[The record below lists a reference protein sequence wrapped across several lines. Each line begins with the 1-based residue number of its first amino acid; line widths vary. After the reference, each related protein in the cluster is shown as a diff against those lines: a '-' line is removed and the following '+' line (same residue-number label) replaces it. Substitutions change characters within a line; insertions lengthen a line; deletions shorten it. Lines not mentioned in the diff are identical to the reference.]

1 VRIPEIETANPAQI
15 KTLQEVELQKMLSY
29 VMEHSGYYQ
38 RVFKAEKMDVK
49 AIKTLEDLALLPFTL
64 KEDLQKYNA
73 EFLCVD
79 PLEII
84 DYVRTSGTQ
93 GEPVTLALTD
103 KDLERLS
110 YNEAISFACAGIGK
124 SDILQLMTTIDRQ
137 FMAGLAYFLGA
148 RKLGAGIIRV
158 GSANPEMHWDSILKL
173 KPTYVIAV
181 PSFLLKMIQYAEER
195 GLDLNASGVK
205 AALCIGEPIRE
216 DDLRDNALAKRIKKD
231 WNIELYSTY
240 ASTEMSTAFTECR
253 EHQGGHHHPEL
264 VITEIIDEEGKA
276 VPEGE
281 VGELV
286 ITNLGIEAMPL
297 IRFKTGDMVRAHHEA
312 CPCGRST
319 MRLGPIVG
327 RKGQMIK
334 YRGTTLYP
342 PALANALHNFE
353 EIESFVIELKADQL
367 GLDEICL
374 KLASSTQ
381 EAAFIEAI
389 TSHFQAKLRVVPR
402 IEFHDLATVNK
413 LRFPGGGRKP
423 VLVLDSRKS

>member
-1 VRIPEIETANPAQI
+1 
-15 KTLQEVELQKMLSY
+15 
-29 VMEHSGYYQ
+29 
-38 RVFKAEKMDVK
+38 
-49 AIKTLEDLALLPFTL
+49 
-64 KEDLQKYNA
+64 
-73 EFLCVD
+73 
-79 PLEII
+79 
-84 DYVRTSGTQ
+84 
-93 GEPVTLALTD
+93 
-103 KDLERLS
+103 
-110 YNEAISFACAGIGK
+110 
-124 SDILQLMTTIDRQ
+124 
-137 FMAGLAYFLGA
+137 
-148 RKLGAGIIRV
+148 
-158 GSANPEMHWDSILKL
+158 MHWDSILKL
-173 KPTYVIAV
+173 KPTHVIAV

-240 ASTEMSTAFTECR
+240 ASTEMSTAFTECS

-286 ITNLGIEAMPL
+286 ITNLGVEAMPL

-353 EIESFVIELKADQL
+353 EIESFVIELKANEL

-389 TSHFQAKLRVVPR
+389 KSHFQAKLRVVPR

-423 VLVLDSRKS
+423 ILVLDSRKG